1 MFFCIMGVT
10 KNVRVCMERQLKENL
25 KFKRKL
31 EASGYTK

>member
-1 MFFCIMGVT
+1 MFFCIRGVT
-10 KNVRVCMERQLKENL
+10 KNVRVCMDQQLKENL